1 MTKEKHLYRILFL
14 TSIFLLLINDFFLKF
29 EYHNYLT
36 GKLSDFAGLFALPYF
51 VSCFFP
57 KKIKPIYL
65 ITGILFLY
73 WKSELSQPIF
83 DFAHSYDI
91 GINRTVDYTDLVAL
105 LILPISYFYWNAGLR
120 DEIQPIRIFK
130 PIIIGICIFSFIATT
145 VPEHHKELNLKSDYE
160 TTLNYN
166 LETVKMKLKFNQDS
180 IFIPAGSYDIQL
192 KEKNADIWTKISLSK
207 IDSSKT
213 KISLDSIINFKVQ
226 GTGAVFF
233 GNINEDYIKYMQKLT
248 KNEIEKLFEMS
259 IKKRVCGKITMGN
272 TVYSK

>member
-14 TSIFLLLINDFFLKF
+14 TSIFLLLINDLYLKF

-51 VSCFFP
+51 FSCFFP

-83 DFAHSYDI
+83 DFAHSYGI
-91 GINRTVDYTDLVAL
+91 GINRTVDYTDLIAL
-105 LILPISYFYWNAGLR
+105 LILPISYFYLNGRLR

-130 PIIIGICIFSFIATT
+130 PIIIGICIFSFTATT
-145 VPEHHKELNLKSDYE
+145 VPEHHEELNLKSDYE

-166 LETVKMKLKFNQDS
+166 LETVKRKLKFNQDS

-192 KEKNADIWTKISLSK
+192 EEKDADIWTKISLIK
-207 IDSSKT
+207 IDSFKT
-213 KISLDSIINFKVQ
+213 KVSLDSIINFKVQ
-226 GTGAVFF
+226 GRGVAFF
-233 GNINEDYIKYMQKLT
+233 SNINEDDINYMKKLT
-248 KNEIEKLFEMS
+248 KSEIERLFEMS
-259 IKKRVCGKITMGN
+259 IKKRFVEK
-272 TVYSK
+272 